1 LANEQGKFGS
11 ATREVVQDPLSPK
24 LGVFNAPTPI
34 RGGGVGGVASY
45 DTSHIGDGQRAIAN
59 LLGKASTIYN
69 DYLEKKKDQWEL
81 DGKLAY
87 AQGKT
92 EDEIRATGNKYTLGG
107 FMTMNV
113 RASANDFYQNA
124 LTEIDTNDKTLDP
137 SAYRQK
143 LSKSYSE
150 MSDKISSS
158 SDPFVKQLLAASA
171 EDTMPKLV
179 EAQTKAHNGWRENE
193 TFNSYTNMLVS
204 EGLKTDPESSTNGA
218 SLDHLREI
226 LNPQMSGLS
235 PERHR
240 EAVTNALKLTMDAK
254 DFRLR
259 DAVAGSDVQQA
270 LITSKDLPP
279 ADQVKAQAMSFV
291 AQVEG
296 GFVSN
301 DGGKG
306 PTLYGI
312 NSEANPEEYKL
323 MKAAYDAGD
332 TEGAKAIAKDT
343 YSKKYWDAIGAGS
356 LNADTAIVAFD
367 GAVNQGVGWMKGA
380 LAKSG
385 GDAKKLIQLR
395 RERYIEIAQ
404 NDPTKAKYLDGWLQR
419 LNKLDTD
426 SNSATPLTQT
436 VQGMVS
442 EASMI
447 KNLAA
452 NGYSAAQIT
461 TAVDASRQAEQKKSQ
476 EFDKTRILTEESIE
490 NQAKTEGNLPARLD
504 DIARVAAQNGYS
516 DEWKKS
522 MASRVTSGVE
532 SQQKER
538 DAKLLRSNAMNSSSL
553 YQTLPADQQN
563 KTIEEHRAQTIAAV
577 AAEPG
582 LTTEQ
587 QNDKVREAHGKF
599 LIERNA
605 IDPVWSN
612 QMQAS
617 LAGQL
622 IDSKGQL
629 KDGALNA
636 YKDYLW
642 LSKNATPGY
651 ANKYISDPAT
661 QALITRAESL
671 DAGNLNSEQALMT
684 AAQMAQQQAGDGV
697 AATPSISPKDL
708 NDVVSKAVDKMT
720 PQFFATFGSQN
731 AQNYSDVPD
740 WQIASAKSDPRFL
753 AMLKAETLNVMTV
766 SPDLGK
772 NPDLAVAQAMKNLQP
787 RVEMVQGNIL
797 VSGKQSTIRQD
808 MGITATNGNVVGAAI
823 DEYMRTQG
831 KNHWGADFDATQVWA
846 RNPDGSYHGYEL
858 PFQLGTIPQPSTE
871 AIGNTIRN
879 AYKGLPP
886 YHAEYDPVTKSVK
899 IDLYQDYNKTLMLNR
914 PIFVP
919 ATDIGAVYNINVL
932 KPDASKKGINLR
944 PALIGGG
951 NMGD

>member
-1 LANEQGKFGS
+1 MADEQGKFGS
-11 ATREVVQDPLSPK
+11 ATREVTTDPLAPK
-24 LGVFNAPTPI
+24 YGVFNAPTPI
-34 RGGGVGGVASY
+34 RGGGAGGVAGY
-45 DTSHIGDGQRAIAN
+45 DTSHVGDGQRAIAN
-59 LLGKASTIYN
+59 LLGKASTIYDN
-69 DYLEKKKDQWEL
+69 YLEKKKDQWEL

-92 EDEIRATGNKYTLGG
+92 EDEIRATGNQYTLGG
-107 FMTMNV
+107 FLTMNV
-113 RASANDFYQNA
+113 RTSANDFYQNS
-124 LTEIDTNDKTLDP
+124 LNQIDTTDKTLDP
-137 SAYRQK
+137 SEYRAN
-143 LSKSYSE
+143 LSKSYAE
-150 MSDKISSS
+150 MSDRISSS
-158 SDPFVKQLLAASA
+158 NDPFVKQLLAASA

-179 EAQTKAHNGWRENE
+179 EAQTKAHNTWKEGE
-193 TFNSYTNMLVS
+193 TFNGYTNMLVS
-204 EGLKTDPESSTNGA
+204 EGLKTDPESQTNGA
-218 SLDHLREI
+218 SLEHLRQL
-226 LNPQMSGLS
+226 LNPEMSGLS

-240 EAVTNALKLTMDAK
+240 EAVTNALKVTMDQK

-259 DAVAGSDVQQA
+259 DAIAGTDIQTA
-270 LITSKDLPP
+270 AITSKDLPP
-279 ADQVKAQAMSFV
+279 AAQVQAQAMSFV
-291 AQVEG
+291 ASVEG

-312 NSEANPEEYKL
+312 NSEANPDEYKL

-332 TEGAKAIAKDT
+332 TQGAKAIAADT
-343 YSKKYWDAIGAGS
+343 YKRKYWDAIGADK
-356 LNADTAIVAFD
+356 LPADTAIIAFD
-367 GAVNQGVGWMKGA
+367 GAVNQGVPWMKQA
-380 LAKSG
+380 LAESG
-385 GDAKKLIQLR
+385 GDAKKLLALR
-395 RERYIEIAQ
+395 RQRYIDIAQ
-404 NDPTKAKYLDGWLQR
+404 NDPTKAKFLDPWLQR
-419 LNKLDTD
+419 LNKLNTD
-426 SNSATPLTQT
+426 SNSATPLSET
-436 VQGMVS
+436 VKGMVT
-442 EASMI
+442 EANMV
-447 KNLAA
+447 KQLGA

-461 TAVDASRQAEQKKSQ
+461 AVVDANRSAEQKKSQ
-476 EFDKTRILTEESIE
+476 DFDKTRILTEESIE

-504 DIARVAAQNGYS
+504 DIARVAQQNNYS
-516 DEWKKS
+516 EEWKTK
-522 MASRVTSGVE
+522 MAARAAAGVE

-538 DAKLLRSNAMNSSSL
+538 DAKVLRANAMNNPSM
-553 YQTLPADQQN
+553 YQTLPADQQS
-563 KTIEEHRAQTIAAV
+563 KTIEEHRTQTIAAV
-577 AAEPG
+577 AAMPG
-582 LTTEQ
+582 LTPEQ

-605 IDPVWSN
+605 VDPIWSN

-629 KDGALNA
+629 KEGAMNA

-642 LSKNATPGY
+642 LSQNSTPGL

-697 AATPSISPKDL
+697 ATAPAISTKDL

-720 PQFFATFGSQN
+720 PQFFATFGSAN

-740 WQIASAKSDPRFL
+740 WQIKSAKSDPRFL
-753 AMLKAETLNVMTV
+753 AMLKQETVNVMNV

-772 NPDLAVAQAMKNLQP
+772 NPELAVAQAMKNLQP

-823 DEYMRTQG
+823 DEYVRTQG
-831 KNHWGADFDATQVWA
+831 KNKWGADFDGTQVWA

-899 IDLYQDYNKTLMLNR
+899 IDLYQDYNKTLMINR

-919 ATDIGAVYNINVL
+919 AADIGAVYNINVL

-951 NMGD
+951 VQGD

>member
-1 LANEQGKFGS
+1 LADEQGKFGS
-11 ATREVVQDPLSPK
+11 ATRQVVNDPLSPK
-24 LGVFNAPTPI
+24 LGIFKAPEAI
-34 RGGGVGGVASY
+34 RGGGAGGVAGY

-59 LLGKASTIYN
+59 LLGTASTIYGK
-69 DYLEKKKDQWEL
+69 YLEDKKDQWEL

-113 RASANDFYQNA
+113 RTASNQFAADMREQIA
-124 LTEIDTNDKTLDP
+124 TTDKMKSPDEFRT
-137 SAYRQK
+137 S
-143 LSKSYSE
+143 LSKAYEDLSNKVGNSN
-150 MSDKISSS
+150 
-158 SDPFVKQLLAASA
+158 DPFVKQLLSASA

-179 EAQTKAHNGWRENE
+179 AEQTLAHNAWKENE
-193 TFNSYTNMLVS
+193 TFNSYQAMGISESEKPGVS
-204 EGLKTDPESSTNGA
+204 P
-218 SLDHLREI
+218 DHIREL
-226 LNPQMSGLS
+226 LNPEMSGLS

-240 EAVTNALKLTMDAK
+240 EAVINMLNYANKNK
-254 DFRLR
+254 NFVLR
-259 DAVAGSDVQQA
+259 DAISGKDVQQA

-332 TEGAKAIAKDT
+332 TAGAKAIAKDT
-343 YSKKYWDAIGAGS
+343 YSKKYWDEIGAGS
-356 LNADTAIVAFD
+356 LPADMAIIAFD
-367 GAVNQGVGWMKGA
+367 GAVNQGAPWMKKTLAEIAKTGGGA
-380 LAKSG
+380 KELLA
-385 GDAKKLIQLR
+385 AR
-395 RERYIEIAQ
+395 REHYIEIAQ

-426 SNSATPLTQT
+426 SNSATTLTQT

-442 EASMI
+442 ESAMA
-447 KNLAA
+447 KNLIA
-452 NGYSAAQIT
+452 NGYSLAQVESAI
-461 TAVDASRQAEQKKSQ
+461 ASSRAGEQAKSL

-490 NQAKTEGNLPARLD
+490 NQAKMEGNLPARLD

-605 IDPVWSN
+605 VDSVWSG
-612 QMQAS
+612 QMQS
-617 LAGQL
+617 GLAGKL
-622 IDSKGQL
+622 TDGKGVL
-629 KDGALNA
+629 KPEALNA

-642 LSKNATPGY
+642 LAKNSNHGY
-651 ANKYISDPAT
+651 ANKYVGDANT
-661 QALITRAESL
+661 QALLTMAESY
-671 DAGNLNSEQALMT
+671 DASNLNPEQALLT
-684 AAQMAQQQAGDGV
+684 ALEILENERINGKGSLPGIKPDV
-697 AATPSISPKDL
+697 LSAAMQKYVDKISPTVL
-708 NDVVSKAVDKMT
+708 
-720 PQFFATFGSQN
+720 ATFGTSN
-731 AQNYSDVPD
+731 AQNYSDMPD
-740 WQIASAKSDPRFL
+740 WQINRLKTDPNFTGMLQTESVRVIMRTPSL
-753 AMLKAETLNVMTV
+753 ANH
-766 SPDLGK
+766 PDI
-772 NPDLAVAQAMKNLQP
+772 AVAQAMKNLAP
-787 RVEMVQGNIL
+787 NLELVQGNVL
-797 VSGKQSTIRQD
+797 KGGSAQTIREA
-808 MGITATNGNVVGAAI
+808 MGLNSNQNNIVGAAV
-823 DEYMRTQG
+823 DEWMRTKG
-831 KNHWGADFDATQVWA
+831 KERFGPRWDDTQVLA
-846 RNPDGSYHGYEL
+846 RNPDGSYRGYHIPGFE
-858 PFQLGTIPQPSTE
+858 GNIPQPSLE
-871 AIGNTIRN
+871 AMGNTLRN

-886 YHAEYDPVTKSVK
+886 YYARYDADTNEVV
-899 IDLYQDYNKTLMLNR
+899 IELYQDYNKILTDNNPQR
-914 PIFVP
+914 IP
-919 ATDIGAVYNINVL
+919 ASEIGAVYKIN
-932 KPDASKKGINLR
+932 KSKDYDENGINLQPLLLGR
-944 PALIGGG
+944 GKQ
-951 NMGD
+951 GD

>member
-1 LANEQGKFGS
+1 MANEQGKFGS

-81 DGKLAY
+81 DGKMAY

-113 RASANDFYQNA
+113 RTASNQFAADMREQIA
-124 LTEIDTNDKTLDP
+124 TTDKMKSPDEFRT
-137 SAYRQK
+137 S
-143 LSKSYSE
+143 LSKAYEDLSNKVGNSN
-150 MSDKISSS
+150 
-158 SDPFVKQLLAASA
+158 DPFVKQLLSASA

-179 EAQTKAHNGWRENE
+179 AEQTLAHNAWKENE
-193 TFNSYTNMLVS
+193 TFNSYQAMGIS
-204 EGLKTDPESSTNGA
+204 ESEKPGA
-218 SLDHLREI
+218 SPDHIREL
-226 LNPQMSGLS
+226 LNLEMSGLS

-240 EAVTNALKLTMDAK
+240 EAVINMLNYANKNK
-254 DFRLR
+254 NFVLR
-259 DAVAGSDVQQA
+259 DAISGKDVQQA

-356 LNADTAIVAFD
+356 LNADTAIIAFD

-426 SNSATPLTQT
+426 SNSATPLAQT

-442 EASMI
+442 ESAMA
-447 KNLAA
+447 KNLIA
-452 NGYSAAQIT
+452 NGYSLAQVESAI
-461 TAVDASRQAEQKKSQ
+461 ASSRAGEQAKSL

-538 DAKLLRSNAMNSSSL
+538 DAKLLRSNAMNSPSL

-563 KTIEEHRAQTIAAV
+563 KTIEEHRMQTIAAV